1 MFITSRRKEST
12 GKKQIFMQFLLDLF
26 FINSCRGILQSQN
39 SSTKVFEEMYMFKKE
54 IQNISSQMQLS
65 VRYVKAIEAHG
76 ISELAG
82 T

>member
-39 SSTKVFEEMYMFKKE
+39 SSTKVFEEMYMFKKKGNTKHFFLDAVE
-54 IQNISSQMQLS
+54 CE
-65 VRYVKAIEAHG
+65 VC
-76 ISELAG
+76 
-82 T
+82 